1 MSDTASR
8 GAAELRI
15 DAPHRELL
23 DQVLDKW
30 SLSVL
35 NELCERPCRF
45 NELRRAIPAVTQ
57 KSLTA
62 TLRRLERNGIVDRH
76 VVATRPVA
84 VEYRIT
90 RLGKT
95 LREKYLTRINDKDRW
110 EYVKALALD
119 VGYEGDTNRASD
131 TFWACQ
137 RLRNVV
143 AHSNQLQLVREHNSA
158 DYYFQLP
165 PGVAAKDLPSPLTPA
180 VFRQFAAN
188 CRWLNALIVHLE
200 SLGGEN
206 FVSPVG
212 RQRADGS
219 VYSPRIEMLA
229 PPPLPIPPDWN
240 TSQDDWRELP
250 DEDGS
255 EA

>member
-1 MSDTASR
+1 MGDTA
-8 GAAELRI
+8 GARADELRI

-62 TLRRLERNGIVDRH
+62 TLRRLERNGIVERH

-95 LREKYLTRINDKDRW
+95 LRAPIDVL
-110 EYVKALALD
+110 LD
-119 VGYEGDTNRASD
+119 WADAHLPQIEQARR
-131 TFWACQ
+131 TFDA
-137 RLRNVV
+137 
-143 AHSNQLQLVREHNSA
+143 E
-158 DYYFQLP
+158 
-165 PGVAAKDLPSPLTPA
+165 PG
-180 VFRQFAAN
+180 
-188 CRWLNALIVHLE
+188 
-200 SLGGEN
+200 
-206 FVSPVG
+206 
-212 RQRADGS
+212 
-219 VYSPRIEMLA
+219 
-229 PPPLPIPPDWN
+229 
-240 TSQDDWRELP
+240 
-250 DEDGS
+250 
-255 EA
+255 